1 MLIWMMLVVLMVL
14 RAASARG
21 GCPNLE
27 LVVLWGKSK
36 VAQVDGSRGARR
48 NPKSPQMAPPQH
60 SQMPFCA
67 PRAKNHAITLH
78 RWDALQRNLQALV
91 EPKQNRQTYTFGK
104 NVWLIWLIWTVRPP
118 TSPCKQSIWFVVHI
132 NLSYDSRHRPYQQ
145 QGLVITGHNFHT
157 FCKMGQSASDH
168 RVICYNVCD
177 RTIVC
182 ICFVCLLCGKNSLF
196 VFAPWISF

>member
-1 MLIWMMLVVLMVL
+1 MMMLMILMVLVVLMVM

-21 GCPNLE
+21 GCPNSE
-27 LVVLWGKSK
+27 LVVLRGKSK

-60 SQMPFCA
+60 SQMPFGA

-132 NLSYDSRHRPYQQ
+132 NHSYDSRHRLYQQ
-145 QGLVITGHNFHT
+145 QGLVITGHNFYA

-182 ICFVCLLCGKNSLF
+182 ISFARCFFKG
-196 VFAPWISF
+196 I